1 MSSVLRTGLL
11 ILGVAIAVLAQG
23 SLFVVSERD
32 KVLVTQFGQIVRS
45 IDEPGLY
52 VKLPFVQEAVRIE
65 KRLVFFESDNK
76 SVQVVD
82 SRRYLVDAI
91 AMYRVVDNQKFRES
105 VGANIELANQRVMA
119 RLDAALRGTYGRRTF
134 QAALSEE
141 RGVMM
146 REIRDAVLSETRELG
161 VDIVDVRIRRTD
173 LPRDVLE
180 QTYGRMG
187 AERKAEAE
195 QIRAVGNQQS
205 LTIRAETDRDY
216 TVLLAKA
223 QRDAEII
230 RGKGDADR
238 NRVFAEAFTVDPEFF
253 AFYRSMQAYQK
264 SLPGDGTTL
273 VLRPEGSFFKYFG
286 TGAPTNGKAA
296 P

>member
-1 MSSVLRTGLL
+1 MSATLRNGLVFLVGLVL
-11 ILGVAIAVLAQG
+11 VLMQS

-32 KVLVTQFGQIVRS
+32 KALITQFGEIVRS
-45 IDEPGLY
+45 VDEPGIY
-52 VKLPFVQEAVRIE
+52 VKLPFIQDVVWID

-91 AMYRVVDNQKFRES
+91 AMYRVVDNRKFRES
-105 VGANIELANQRVMA
+105 VGANIELANQRISA

-134 QAALSEE
+134 QSALSEE

-146 REIRDAVLSETRELG
+146 REIRDAVHAETQELG

-180 QTYGRMG
+180 QTYNRMG

-205 LTIRAETDRDY
+205 LALRAQADREY
-216 TVLLAKA
+216 TVTLAQA
-223 QRDAEII
+223 QRDAEVT
-230 RGKGDADR
+230 RGEGDAER
-238 NRVFAEAFTVDPEFF
+238 SRIFAEVTKVDPEFY
-253 AFYRSMQAYQK
+253 AFYRSLAAYQA
-264 SLPGDGTTL
+264 SLAGKDTTL
-273 VLRPEGSFFKYFG
+273 VLKPDSEFFRYFG
-286 TGAPTNGKAA
+286 NGALPVK
-296 P
+296 

>member
-1 MSSVLRTGLL
+1 MSSALRAGLL
-11 ILGVAIAVLAQG
+11 ILVGLTAIVLQG
-23 SLFVVSERD
+23 ALFVVTERD
-32 KVLVTQFGQIVRS
+32 KALVTQFGQIVRS
-45 IDEPGLY
+45 VDEPGLY
-52 VKLPFVQEAVRIE
+52 LKVPFIQDVVRID

-91 AMYRVVDNQKFRES
+91 AMYKIVDSQKFRES
-105 VGANIELANQRVMA
+105 VGANLELANQRISA
-119 RLDAALRGTYGRRTF
+119 RLDAALRGTYGRRTY
-134 QAALSEE
+134 QAALSQE

-146 REIRDAVLSETRELG
+146 REIRDAVHAETSELG
-161 VDIVDVRIRRTD
+161 VNIVDVRIRRTE

-180 QTYGRMG
+180 QTYNRMS

-205 LTIRAETDRDY
+205 LTMRAQADRDY
-216 TVLLAKA
+216 TVTLAEA
-223 QRDAEII
+223 QRDAEIT
-230 RGKGDADR
+230 RGQGDAER
-238 NRVFAEAFTVDPEFF
+238 SRVFAEAFTADPEFY

-264 SLPGDGTTL
+264 SLAGDGTTF
-273 VLRPEGSFFKYFG
+273 VLKPDSEFFRYFG
-286 TGAPTNGKAA
+286 TATAPK